1 MMMKM
6 TIAILV
12 SVAMSFVAAAKT
24 MEVYVNIP
32 GQKPVHC
39 LNAEVEYSRTTLMVT
54 IRMPW
59 GVTYCTHMSNVVMV
73 ERSAD

>member
-1 MMMKM
+1 MMKRVVLAL
-6 TIAILV
+6 IAVLL
-12 SVAMSFVAAAKT
+12 AMAAAART

-39 LNAEVEYSRTTLMVT
+39 LNADVEWDAKTLMVT

-59 GVTYCTHMSNVVMV
+59 GVTYYTHMSNVVMV

>member
-12 SVAMSFVAAAKT
+12 SVALSFVAAAKT
-24 MEVYVNIP
+24 MEVYVNTP

-39 LNAEVEYSRTTLMVT
+39 LNADVEWDEKTLMVT

-59 GVTYCTHMSNVVMV
+59 GVTFYTHMSNVVMV
-73 ERSAD
+73 ERRTD